1 MTEKMLL
8 MRKVYLSTFLTYIHQ
23 KYKILLLC
31 FFYANKDRYLNLD
44 SAIKF
49 QD

>member
-8 MRKVYLSTFLTYIHQ
+8 MRKIYLSTFLTYIHQ

-31 FFYANKDRYLNLD
+31 FFTQ
-44 SAIKF
+44 IKIDTYIWI
-49 QD
+49 QP